1 MEAQS
6 HPVAAALPV
15 KSRLGPLRA
24 WFGLLFKPRATLER
38 MSRARRVAAWLPAVL
53 MIGVVTL
60 TTWAHSYAYGHYLY
74 ADQAAYYAQHPEYAA
89 FAPPMPTFAPMLTIL
104 IRIAERLAGLF
115 GEWAL
120 WAVELYLI
128 CILAGQR
135 DATFGATLKLTLW
148 SWLPYIVRGLL
159 QSAYMFLMRDP
170 LFNPGLSGLLV
181 DNTPP
186 AMGQFEYVTMVPRAT
201 RLWGTALAYFD
212 IYLVWHLALLWIG
225 LPFFT
230 RLPRKWAWLVVSGI
244 AVVWIALRVW
254 IDFSRYRY

>member
-6 HPVAAALPV
+6 HPVASASTVAL
-15 KSRLGPLRA
+15 RLGPLHA
-24 WFGLLFKPRATLER
+24 WFSMLFKPRTTLER
-38 MSRARRVAAWLPAVL
+38 MSRARRAGAWLPAVF
-53 MIGVVTL
+53 MIAVVL
-60 TTWAHSYAYGHYLY
+60 ITTYARSYADSLY
-74 ADQAAYYAQHPEYAA
+74 FHEDQLAYYTQHPENAA
-89 FAPPMPTFAPMLTIL
+89 FAPLKPTFAPMMTIL
-104 IRIAERLAGLF
+104 IRIGERLAGLF
-115 GEWAL
+115 GAWAL
-120 WAVELYLI
+120 WAVGLYLI
-128 CILAGQR
+128 CIFAGQR

-159 QSAYMFLMRDP
+159 QSAYMLLTHDP

-186 AMGQFEYVTMVPRAT
+186 SMGQFEYVMVLRSA

-212 IYLVWHLALLWIG
+212 IYLVWHLALLGIG

-230 RLPRKWAWLVVSGI
+230 KLPRKWAWLVVGGI